1 MLTFNTKK
9 MEILACCVNPKNKRG
24 LLDFSASILHMD
36 PQTTDEQ
43 NGKIL
48 EYAWQLQGT
57 ESWPQM
63 EELLKKFQPN
73 VWRS

>member
-1 MLTFNTKK
+1 
-9 MEILACCVNPKNKRG
+9 
-24 LLDFSASILHMD
+24 MD

-63 EELLKKFQPN
+63 EELLKKSQPN